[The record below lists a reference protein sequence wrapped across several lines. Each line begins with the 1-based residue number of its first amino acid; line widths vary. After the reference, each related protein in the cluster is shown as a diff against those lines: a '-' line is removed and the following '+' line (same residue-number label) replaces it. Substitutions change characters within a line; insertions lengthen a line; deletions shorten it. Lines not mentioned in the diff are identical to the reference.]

1 MFKFLLLFISAIFF
15 SCSGSSDISSPF
27 NNSAPDDDLGLLLV
41 KNQLP
46 APSSFRSIQLYKKG
60 NPRNPPILSLNKN
73 EKLVLEF
80 DELTSIGGQF
90 RIKFEHFDQNWNPSN
105 IPEAWYLDGFNEII
119 VSGGETNALSK
130 PNYFHYRAEFPNK
143 QLKFLSSGNYMLQVY
158 DYSSNT
164 KLYSIP
170 FFITEQA
177 GKINSRV
184 ETLFNSGNDFSAMD
198 QLFSIYEYPKE
209 IEFPQFDLSFEFV
222 QNRFWGSSKS
232 TQTFD
237 ITDPG
242 KIRFYTKRNNSFSS
256 SFDFIPLDL
265 TDLNI
270 NLEKI
275 EDWQPEYIPPRIILK
290 RDVLNFSSSPI
301 TSYRS
306 NFGLPESARDSRYA
320 SVKFRFVAG
329 SLNTGDTELYVS
341 GDFNSWRIS
350 EDSKLEYN
358 REANLWTTELL
369 VKEGNYRYKYF
380 QKRTSSRESEAIPI
394 NDTITN
400 RAQEYISFVYYK
412 DPVKNYHRLLV
423 TEVFQSKN

>member
-15 SCSGSSDISSPF
+15 SCSGSSDIASPY
-27 NNSAPDDDLGLLLV
+27 NNSASDDDFGLLLV

-46 APSSFRSIQLYKKG
+46 APSSFQSIQLYKKG

-90 RIKFEHFDQNWNPSN
+90 RIKFEHFDQNWNSSN
-105 IPEAWYLDGFNEII
+105 IPEAWYLEGFNEII

-130 PNYFHYRAEFPNK
+130 PNYFHYKAEFPNR
-143 QLKFLSSGNYMLQVY
+143 QLKFLSSGNYMLHVY

-177 GKINSRV
+177 GKIDSRV
-184 ETLFNSGNDFSAMD
+184 ETLFNSGSDFSAMD

-209 IEFPQFDLSFEFV
+209 VEFPQFDLSFEFV
-222 QNRFWGSSKS
+222 QNRFWGNSKS

-270 NLEKI
+270 NLDKI

-290 RDVLNFSSSPI
+290 RDVLNFSSSPAS
-301 TSYRS
+301 SYRS
-306 NFGLPESARDSRYA
+306 NFGLPESERESRYA

-329 SLNTGDTELYVS
+329 SLNISDTELYVS
-341 GDFNSWRIS
+341 GDFNSWRTS
-350 EDSKLEYN
+350 EDSKLAYN
-358 REANLWTTELL
+358 RETNFWTTELL

-380 QKRTSSRESEAIPI
+380 QKRTSSIESEAIPI

-412 DPVKNYHRLLV
+412 DPVKNYHRLLA
-423 TEVFQSKN
+423 TEIFRSRN